1 LAGPREGEG
10 EVKLATDKVRG
21 IIPALSTLTDESGEL
36 DEPSLRSLVDYNI
49 KWGVHALAVSIIA
62 GEFYKFSD
70 EERKRSYDIVMQET
84 NGRVPVWAGISHMG
98 TEPTVQLGRYA
109 KDICV
114 NGVIAMPPI
123 GPRTGFISQWEH
135 FDTILNKVD
144 LPLMLQDAEDF
155 SGSGVRTSLFA
166 KLSKEHSNLVSV
178 KVEGGDILQK
188 IQDALALPEA
198 KNFTVI
204 GGMAARFLFEEID
217 LGAQG
222 NIPDACLTDL
232 LVSAYNDYSSGK
244 RDAARATFARYKP
257 WVDYLSLH
265 PGSAAEIEKET
276 LKLRGVIK
284 SSHTR
289 SPRIPLKQE
298 SKKELAGI
306 LRRTNLA

>member
-1 LAGPREGEG
+1 L
-10 EVKLATDKVRG
+10 VVDKVQG
-21 IIPALSTLTDESGEL
+21 IIPALSTVTDERGEL
-36 DEPSLRSLVDYNI
+36 DEPSLRSLVQYNT

-70 EERKRSYDIVMQET
+70 SERRKSYDIVVQET

-98 TEPTVQLGRYA
+98 TAPAVQLGRYA
-109 KDICV
+109 KDIGA
-114 NGVIAMPPI
+114 NGVIAMTPI
-123 GPRTGFISQWEH
+123 GVKTGFSTQWEH
-135 FDTILNKVD
+135 FDTILDKVD

-188 IQDALALPEA
+188 IQDAVALPES

-232 LVSAYNDYSSGK
+232 LVSAYDDYITGK
-244 RDAARATFARYKP
+244 KDSARATFARYKP
-257 WVDYLSLH
+257 WVDFMSLH
-265 PGSAAEIEKET
+265 PGSSAEIEKET
-276 LKLRGVIK
+276 LKLRGIVK

-289 SPRIPLKQE
+289 SPHIPLDEE
-298 SKKELAGI
+298 SKKELTKI
-306 LRRTNLA
+306 LQQTYPD